1 MIAIDPGASGGIVQ
15 ELEDGTIITFPMPA
29 THKEIV
35 DALAPRYVF
44 NEQVLAKPT
53 PVAYVEQLV
62 KYTGRNMPS
71 SAMATYASNW
81 GLIIGALLVYRYK
94 IVEVPPKLWQKVLGL
109 GSAKG
114 MSKTEWKNKLKG
126 LAQKLYP
133 NLTVTLKTADALLIL
148 EAAKR
153 GALG

>member
-1 MIAIDPGASGGIVQ
+1 MIAIDPGASGGIAM
-15 ELEDGTIITFPMPA
+15 EDTTVPGLVGTWAMPA

-35 DALAPRYVF
+35 D
-44 NEQVLAKPT
+44 VLELTVDKT

-81 GLIIGALLVYRYK
+81 GIIIGALLAFKFR

-109 GSAKG
+109 GTSKG

-153 GALG
+153 GGLG